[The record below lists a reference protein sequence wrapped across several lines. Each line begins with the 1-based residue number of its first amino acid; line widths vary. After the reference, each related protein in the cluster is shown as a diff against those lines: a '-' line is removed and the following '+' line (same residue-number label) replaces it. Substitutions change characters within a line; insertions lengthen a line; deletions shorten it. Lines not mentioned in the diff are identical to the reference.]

1 MNVGLRAD
9 LHIHTREAEP
19 FITYDAREVITR
31 AAREGYQVLSIS
43 NHDTQTFNAELSAFA
58 RDHSIVLI
66 PGVEVTVEGRHVL
79 VYNADVDVDKITTFA
94 GLKRYRTPE
103 WLVVAPHPF
112 FPAAYCL
119 REKLWQELELFDAI
133 EFSHFYTPRIDFN
146 RAAVKLARALGL
158 PLIGTSDSHLDE
170 QFGTTFSLIDASAT
184 VESVVAGIKAGHVS
198 VVSRPLSL
206 ARCASIVARHALGAG
221 RERARTFLRPSP
233 PSPQTILTP
242 R

>member
-1 MNVGLRAD
+1 MSGGLRAD

-19 FITYDAREVITR
+19 FIAYDARGVIAR
-31 AAREGYQVLSIS
+31 AAREGYRVLSIS
-43 NHDTQTFNAELSAFA
+43 NHDTMTFNDELVAYA
-58 RDHSIVLI
+58 RDLGIVLI

-79 VYNADVDVDKITTFA
+79 VYNADVEVDKITTFA

-119 REKLWQELELFDAI
+119 REKLWQEVELFDAI
-133 EFSHFYTPRIDFN
+133 EFSHFYTPRVDFN

-158 PLIGTSDSHLDE
+158 PLIGTSDSHFDD
-170 QFGTTFSLIDASAT
+170 QFGTTFSLIDATPT
-184 VESVVAGIKAGHVS
+184 VESVLSAVKGGHVS
-198 VVSRPLSL
+198 IVSRPLSL
-206 ARCASIVARHALGAG
+206 TRCATIVARHALGTS
-221 RERARTFLRPSP
+221 RERARTWLRPNP
-233 PSPQTILTP
+233 RSPQTILTP